1 MIPTKPDSKTVV
13 ILFAAGASLVVA
25 TFTYALVRRWP
36 TFDPLVT
43 ATMIGVGLLL
53 IVIYERLGLI
63 HSELRTIAHLLD
75 PHKGAASDSPASAAL
90 NDDASGAKETAHA
103 K

>member
-1 MIPTKPDSKTVV
+1 MSPTKLPDSKTILMLFV
-13 ILFAAGASLVVA
+13 IGAGLIVG
-25 TFTYALVRRWP
+25 TFTYFFVRRWP

-63 HSELRTIAHLLD
+63 HRELRTVVLLLERRD
-75 PHKGAASDSPASAAL
+75 GLPADGRLAKGPDESD
-90 NDDASGAKETAHA
+90 AKETAHA
-103 K
+103 R

>member
-1 MIPTKPDSKTVV
+1 LSPTKLPDSKTILMLFV
-13 ILFAAGASLVVA
+13 IGAGLIVG
-25 TFTYALVRRWP
+25 TFTYFFVRRWP

-63 HSELRTIAHLLD
+63 HRELRTVVLLLERRD
-75 PHKGAASDSPASAAL
+75 GLLADGRLVPNASD
-90 NDDASGAKETAHA
+90 AKETAHA
-103 K
+103 R